1 MRCTRRGQTGRE
13 ARASAGA
20 TTVGRKF
27 ETHVHGEQRVAD
39 DEHHRRAASR
49 DPVPRHPLDGSAVWG
64 AEVEVVVR
72 LLRAGIGG
80 VSRDVGAEFD
90 VADVVKI
97 ESPVS
102 VRVRAGDPVQKFA
115 GRCEAD
121 AADERRAYTLYLLPD
136 RAGRLQHATTTTI
149 VRRETRSG
157 GRARGGGKKE
167 SEKRAAPPLALPYF
181 VARTLLRGNFYYQP
195 AGASYT

>member
-39 DEHHRRAASR
+39 DEHDRRAASR

-80 VSRDVGAEFD
+80 VSRDVGAELD
-90 VADVVKI
+90 VADVVKPKN
-97 ESPVS
+97 PVS
-102 VRVRAGDPVQKFA
+102 VRVRAGDPVQELA

-136 RAGRLQHATTTTI
+136 RAGRLQQHATTTI
-149 VRRETRSG
+149 VRGEPRSG

-167 SEKRAAPPLALPYF
+167 SEKRAAPPLALLCF
-181 VARTLLRGNFYYQP
+181 AARTLLRGNYQRL
-195 AGASYT
+195 AGAS